1 VCVSCGRL
9 VLDDTRGS
17 EEIWRGAAAKF

>member
-1 VCVSCGRL
+1 VCVSCGRI

-17 EEIWRGAAAKF
+17 EEIGAALP